1 MDLTGQKFGRLTV
14 IELLP
19 ERKNAEKVYK
29 CLCDCGNYTSI
40 RSGSLKQ
47 GLTRSCGCLGRERI
61 INANTTHGKRHT
73 RIYGIWKTMKTR
85 CYNKHSEKY
94 KNYGSRS
101 IVVCDEWKHDF
112 EAFYNWAM
120 DNNYRD
126 DLTIDRIDNNKG
138 YSPDNCKWST
148 PKQQVRNRR
157 NTVRLTYNGET
168 KSLAEWSEI
177 LNLNY
182 HTVYDRYKHGWN
194 TKDILF
200 GKENK

>member
-1 MDLTGQKFGRLTV
+1 MNLTGQKFGRLTV
-14 IELLP
+14 IELLS
-19 ERKNAEKVYK
+19 ERKNAEKVYRCK
-29 CLCDCGNYTSI
+29 CDCGNYTNV

-47 GLTRSCGCLGRERI
+47 GLTRSCGCLGREQVI
-61 INANTTHGKRHT
+61 SCNTTHGKRYT

-85 CYNKHSEKY
+85 CNNKNSPKY
-94 KNYGSRS
+94 KNYGSRG
-101 IVVCDEWKHDF
+101 IVVCDEWRNDF

-120 DNNYRD
+120 NNGYRD
-126 DLTIDRIDNNKG
+126 DLSIDRIDNDGN

-157 NTVRLTYNGET
+157 NTVCLTYNRET
-168 KSLAEWSEI
+168 KSLAEWCEI

-182 HTVYDRYKHGWN
+182 HTVYDRHKHGWS